1 MTEGVSMF
9 RRLQSM
15 LAWNEHFRVDNG
27 RYTTYYGSMAPRN
40 NRREEIRR
48 EVDSAMYRM
57 PFRM

>member
-1 MTEGVSMF
+1 MF

-15 LAWNEHFRVDNG
+15 MTWAAHFRVDND

-48 EVDSAMYRM
+48 EVDAAMYRM